1 MDSFLIFDGFE
12 RKFYIV
18 DSFEQLTNLFPSL
31 AGDPLVKKFLS
42 DIHDINLEK
51 SVTTFITNLNEV
63 LKCLGKG
70 AIQVSKIVLQTLG
83 RIFRM
88 VCHKVVGLPI
98 ILFRKIKQSICDIY
112 DESIQIFI
120 KMFNKLLECKEFLKE
135 AYHLSLSILALT
147 FTFSSLNDAYTQFMR
162 DDGDR
167 IPLDDNQKQKFK
179 DCLER
184 LQIILED
191 ICNNLSNICQ
201 NLHDYTIHNEF
212 KYNLNILQNH
222 LKNFTQSVNSI
233 IIDLEAKI
241 QKFQKEKKTR
251 WCKIAASTVI
261 TIASFAA
268 GGPILRVVGGA
279 SGGYAVYNVYK
290 LNKLRNIINEHEQVR
305 VVINDTQK
313 FLEGTRDYV
322 DIIDPDDLE
331 DQSQPQIILYQFTH
345 FRDEVR
351 RMRSTLPSIFQ

>member
-70 AIQVSKIVLQTLG
+70 AIQ
-83 RIFRM
+83 
-88 VCHKVVGLPI
+88 
-98 ILFRKIKQSICDIY
+98 IKQSICDIY
-112 DESIQIFI
+112 DESIQLFI

-201 NLHDYTIHNEF
+201 NSRDNTIYVEF
-212 KYNLNILQNH
+212 KNNLDILQNR
-222 LKNFTQSVNSI
+222 LEDFTKSVDSI
-233 IIDLEAKI
+233 IIDLKPKI
-241 QKFQKEKKTR
+241 QKFQREKKYR
-251 WCKIAASTVI
+251 WFKAGASTVI
-261 TIASFAA
+261 TIASFAV
-268 GGPILRVVGGA
+268 GGPLLRVVGGA
-279 SGGYAVYNVYK
+279 SGGYAIYNGIKIYK
-290 LNKLRNIINEHEQVR
+290 LHNIINEHEQVR
-305 VVINDTQK
+305 DVINDTQK
-313 FLEGTRDYV
+313 FLEGTRDYI

-331 DQSQPQIILYQFTH
+331 DQSQPPIILDQFTH
-345 FRDEVR
+345 LRNEVKK
-351 RMRSTLPSIFQ
+351 MRSTLPSIFQ